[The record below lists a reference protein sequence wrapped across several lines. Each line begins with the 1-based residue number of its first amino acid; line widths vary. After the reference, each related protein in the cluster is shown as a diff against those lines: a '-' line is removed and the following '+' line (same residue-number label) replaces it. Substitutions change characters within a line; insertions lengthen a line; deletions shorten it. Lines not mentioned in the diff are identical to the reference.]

1 MSCTDSTQTSHI
13 LDRMF
18 SSRVIHKYYHS
29 MTIQFHQGTSQS
41 TGYKPHTTD
50 GKSGAVMRTLR
61 VLLTGYCSGHTESR
75 MALY

>member
-1 MSCTDSTQTSHI
+1 
-13 LDRMF
+13 
-18 SSRVIHKYYHS
+18 

-50 GKSGAVMRTLR
+50 GKFGAVMRTLR